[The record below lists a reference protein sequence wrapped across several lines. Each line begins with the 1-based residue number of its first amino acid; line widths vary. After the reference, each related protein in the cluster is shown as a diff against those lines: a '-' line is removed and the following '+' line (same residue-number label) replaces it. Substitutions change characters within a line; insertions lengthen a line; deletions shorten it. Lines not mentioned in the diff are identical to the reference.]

1 MLPYPI
7 WRALYLAFYS
17 RALYRDV
24 AGRWRGAAFAYLA
37 VLVVLWWIPGAVLLY
52 QQTGEFMTNEA
63 PQIVEQWPTVTVT
76 RGHARADVTM
86 PFAIVEPVTR
96 TRLVVIDTTGST
108 STLEAAQAPA
118 LLTAT
123 ALILREGESGA
134 RSYPLADVEELVID
148 RALLQ
153 QWMDIVAAWV
163 VPVATLFVMMFFY
176 VYRLVQA
183 LVCAALGLLL
193 VRATRAN
200 LDFAALVRLAIVAL
214 TPAVLLDALLWFAGS
229 GVSGPISFA
238 VTMGYL
244 YFAIR
249 ANASPDA
256 VVAA

>member
-1 MLPYPI
+1 MMAYSP

-17 RALYRDV
+17 RDLYRDV
-24 AGRWRGAAFAYLA
+24 AGRWRGTAFAYLA
-37 VLVVLWWIPGAVLLY
+37 LLVVLWWIPGAVLLH
-52 QQTGEFMTNEA
+52 QQTGEFMANEA
-63 PQIVEQWPTVTVT
+63 PRIVEQWPTVTVT
-76 RGHARADVTM
+76 RGRARADVAM
-86 PFAIVEPVTR
+86 PFAIVEPVGG
-96 TRLVVIDTTGST
+96 TRLVVIDTTGSVA
-108 STLEAAQAPA
+108 TLEAAQAPA

-153 QWMDIVAAWV
+153 QWMDIVAAWM
-163 VPVATLFVMMFFY
+163 VPVASLFVVAFFY
-176 VYRLVQA
+176 LYRLVQA
-183 LVCAALGLLL
+183 LICAALGLLL
-193 VRATRAN
+193 VRATHVN
-200 LDFAALVRLAIVAL
+200 LDFAALLRLALVAL
-214 TPAVLLDALLWFAGS
+214 TPAVLLDALLWFAGT
-229 GVSGPISFA
+229 GVAGPVSFA